1 MYIFLVFVLYLISN
15 EQKASKVTLFY
26 DVQELLK
33 LTEEDQL
40 NSPTGEQHR
49 PDNWVG
55 SLD

>member
-49 PDNWVG
+49 PDN
-55 SLD
+55 